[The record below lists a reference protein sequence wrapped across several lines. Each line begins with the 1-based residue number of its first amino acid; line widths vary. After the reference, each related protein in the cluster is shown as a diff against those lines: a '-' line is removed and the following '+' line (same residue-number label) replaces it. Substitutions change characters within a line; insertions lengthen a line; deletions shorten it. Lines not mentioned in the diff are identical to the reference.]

1 MPVFES
7 DQQLYTIMNDVF
19 LEVSTHPE
27 NIEPF
32 VRSNLVIRIRF
43 DDPEAEIL
51 VDGRQPPM
59 EVFYGPRPGKSNLEV
74 SMSGDLLHA
83 IWMGTEST
91 SGSFFS
97 GRIKTKGS
105 LLKLMK
111 LVDLFRECEA
121 VYPSIAAKYALV

>member
-7 DQQLYTIMNDVF
+7 DQQLYRIMNDVF
-19 LEVSTHPE
+19 LEVSSRPE

-59 EVFYGPRPGKSNLEV
+59 EVFYGERPGKSNLEV
-74 SMSGDLLHA
+74 SMSSDLLHD
-83 IWMGTEST
+83 IWMGNEST
-91 SGSFFS
+91 SGAFFG

-121 VYPSIAAKYALV
+121 VYPSIAAKHALV